1 MGGNAE
7 RGIRLPKERKNASE
21 FGPILRKEPYW
32 IKGDQAGSEAE
43 PGVRTRRSLRPVTS
57 TDHICEP
64 RPPSRDRVNI
74 KTRPLGA
81 QVGPSSSQPDEIS
94 RSPAPSARITPMS
107 NRPLSGLV

>member
-21 FGPILRKEPYW
+21 FGPILGKAPYW

-57 TDHICEP
+57 TDQMDEP
-64 RPPSRDRVNI
+64 RPPEASRPNI
-74 KTRPLGA
+74 NTRPLGA
-81 QVGPSSSQPDEIS
+81 QVGPSSWPPLEIN
-94 RSPAPSARITPMS
+94 RSPEPSVCITPMLKTFPT
-107 NRPLSGLV
+107 RRV